1 MTGAVLV
8 TGGLGGIGWAVVR
21 RLAAAGSR
29 VEIADTAMPDDAQS
43 AAVGEWCGRVHVSRC
58 DLTDPQAVD
67 RLFVDSEARH
77 GPMSALVAAAGIEPR
92 APATEMPV
100 ETFRRALEV
109 NVTGSFLPARA
120 LARRIANRTGS
131 GQGGAIVLISSV
143 NAAIA
148 TSQHAAYGAS
158 KGAVAQLA
166 RVLAVEFAPLGI
178 RVNAVAPGTIR
189 SRLLDALVAA
199 KPHAL
204 DGIHGRTPMRRV
216 GEPDE
221 VAAVIEFLLGPE
233 ASYVTGQQI
242 FVDGGRTAL
251 NLPD

>member
-1 MTGAVLV
+1 MTGAVVV

-21 RLAAAGSR
+21 RLAGAGNR
-29 VEIADTAMPDDAQS
+29 VEIADTAMPDDTQL
-43 AAVGEWCGRVHVSRC
+43 AAIDDWCGRVHVSRC
-58 DLTDPQAVD
+58 DLTDAQAVD
-67 RLFVDSEARH
+67 RLIGDADARY
-77 GPMSALVAAAGIEPR
+77 GPLGGLVTAAGIEPR
-92 APATEMPV
+92 DPATDMPV
-100 ETFRRALEV
+100 ETFRWALEV

-120 LARRIANRTGS
+120 LARQIAERTGS
-131 GQGGAIVLISSV
+131 DRGGSIVLISSV
-143 NAAIA
+143 NATIA

-189 SRLLDALVAA
+189 TRLLDALVAA

-204 DGIHGRTPMRRV
+204 DSIHGRTPMRRV
-216 GEPDE
+216 GEADE
-221 VAAVIEFLLGPE
+221 VAAVIEFLLGPG

-242 FVDGGRTAL
+242 FVDGGRTAQ